1 MSAEENKAIA
11 RRHFEE
17 LWEKGDVSVADEIYA
32 ADAVGHDPMNPGHAD
47 YPESEKQ
54 AIIRDN
60 TAFPNPQVTIEDQIA
75 EGDKVV
81 TWYIS
86 ANFDES
92 AFEDPHRFDIG
103 RTPNRHMAFGPGGIH
118 HCMGAHLAKMEIRI
132 TFEELLK
139 RSADIELLGP
149 PERLRSNFFNGIK
162 RLPVRVTQ

>member
-17 LWEKGDVSVADEIYA
+17 LWQKGEVSVADEIYA
-32 ADAVGHDPMNPGHAD
+32 ADAVGHDPMNPSHAD

-81 TWYIS
+81 TRWTFRAAHS
-86 ANFDES
+86 GDF
-92 AFEDPHRFDIG
+92 
-103 RTPNRHMAFGPGGIH
+103 
-118 HCMGAHLAKMEIRI
+118 MGM
-132 TFEELLK
+132 
-139 RSADIELLGP
+139 P
-149 PERLRSNFFNGIK
+149 PSGK
-162 RLPVRVTQ
+162 RLDVTGVHIHRIAGGKIAEIWAYPDSLGFMQQLGAIPPLGQGGA

>member
-17 LWEKGDVSVADEIYA
+17 LWQKGDVSVADEIYA

-47 YPESEKQ
+47 YPESERQ

-81 TWYIS
+81 TRWTFRATHS
-86 ANFDES
+86 GDF
-92 AFEDPHRFDIG
+92 
-103 RTPNRHMAFGPGGIH
+103 
-118 HCMGAHLAKMEIRI
+118 MGM
-132 TFEELLK
+132 
-139 RSADIELLGP
+139 P
-149 PERLRSNFFNGIK
+149 PSGK
-162 RLPVRVTQ
+162 RLDVTGVHIHRIGGGKIVEIWAYPDALGFMQQLGAIPPLGQGGA